1 MVLGETWCARVCTV
15 WSLFGKRWNTHGC
28 WIWPNMQVKVSRTRA
43 LQVADPG
50 MRWLAIFIAGDDRQ
64 GNGAHG

>member
-1 MVLGETWCARVCTV
+1 
-15 WSLFGKRWNTHGC
+15 
-28 WIWPNMQVKVSRTRA
+28 MQVQVSRTRA

-64 GNGAHG
+64 DNGAHG